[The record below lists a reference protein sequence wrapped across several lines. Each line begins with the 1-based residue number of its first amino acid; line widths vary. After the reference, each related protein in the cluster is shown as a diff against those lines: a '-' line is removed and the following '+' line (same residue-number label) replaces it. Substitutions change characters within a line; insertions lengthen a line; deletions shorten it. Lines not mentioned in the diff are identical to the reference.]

1 MIKEFIVTFIELSA
15 FMVLWQKF
23 GLKKETN
30 LPKNLFI
37 ILASSFIM
45 SITSSMSIYYNMIFS
60 YLTFIILVMY
70 LHKEKF
76 VSTLI
81 EFCFFISVMI
91 ILQLI
96 VIGIFN
102 LLNANKYLDPFI
114 YNVILN
120 SIILIIT
127 LVICYIAPHKINIK
141 MIDSKIV
148 YCFIINFAS
157 YLVILKVLWDYDKN
171 IILNNIIKIF
181 FIQAILLILNMILYY
196 YIIKIN
202 EEKKTMLIQS
212 TYTPIINNI
221 IEEIKGRQHEF
232 KNELNTISGIVQ
244 VAKDEELR
252 ESLKEYIKSID
263 YLKEVE
269 DIIYISNPIL
279 GAIIYSKACEAK
291 NNNIKF
297 SYHIN
302 NDLNKFSIKEYELS
316 EILNNLLTNAFEAA
330 QGDNKEVILN
340 VLSEADKNIIE
351 VKNKGEI
358 KEEDLSK
365 LFKRGFSTKNNTGRG
380 YGLYNV
386 KRIVEGNGGTVQL
399 SIEEKYII
407 FKVLL

>member
-23 GLKKETN
+23 ALKKEIP
-30 LPKNLFI
+30 LFKKLFI
-37 ILASSFIM
+37 IAVNSFVM
-45 SITSSMSIYYNMIFS
+45 AVTSGMGLYWNMGLSYLVLIFS
-60 YLTFIILVMY
+60 ISYLSNN
-70 LHKEKF
+70 K
-76 VSTLI
+76 LI
-81 EFCFFISVMI
+81 SNLLEIFSIVIVTI

-96 VIGIFN
+96 IMFVMNFLN
-102 LLNANKYLDPFI
+102 LNKNFDLFT

-127 LVICYIAPHKINIK
+127 LYIYYIDQHKINIK
-141 MIDSKIV
+141 MIDSKIG
-148 YCFIINFAS
+148 YCFILNFAS

-171 IILNNIIKIF
+171 IILNNIIKIL
-181 FIQAILLILNMILYY
+181 FIQAILLILNIILYY

-202 EEKKTMLIQS
+202 EEKKAMLIQS
-212 TYTPIINNI
+212 TYTPIIKKI
-221 IEEIKGRQHEF
+221 IEEIRGKQHEF
-232 KNELNTISGIVQ
+232 KNHLNTISGIVQ
-244 VAKDEELR
+244 VAKDNELR
-252 ESLKEYIKSID
+252 VNLKEYIRSID
-263 YLKEVE
+263 YCNNTE
-269 DIIYISNPIL
+269 DIIYINNPIL
-279 GAIIYSKACEAK
+279 GAIIYSKVCEAK

-330 QGDNKEVILN
+330 QGDKEVILN
-340 VLSEADKNIIE
+340 ILSEDDKNIIE

-358 KEEDLSK
+358 KEEEISK
-365 LFKRGFSTKNNTGRG
+365 LFKRGFSTKDNKSRG

-386 KRIVEGNGGTVQL
+386 KRIVELNRGTVQL
-399 SIEEKYII
+399 FLEEESIV